1 MRRWAVLLIVLGLL
15 PTAFR
20 VATAGRVAGGYQSLD
35 VTDNV
40 VAGGVV
46 TGALNVSGVPT
57 FADNTVNGADLIDN
71 TVGLGKIEASGT
83 KDNTT
88 FLRGD
93 GKWSTVVTGRG
104 ALVYNTAP
112 VSIPN
117 SAQTLAQFD
126 SESYDTDTIHS
137 TTTDNTK
144 LAVPAGVSVV
154 RVSAQVVFYGNNVG
168 ARRATFLK
176 NGAEAFAGNS
186 YLYIPAAASGFTT
199 IMHLDSAM
207 LSVSPGDYFELR
219 LYQSSGGALSIET
232 SSALTWFAMEI
243 IK

>member
-1 MRRWAVLLIVLGLL
+1 MRRWIILLIALGLL
-15 PTAFR
+15 LPPAYVLADRVRGAF
-20 VATAGRVAGGYQSLD
+20 QSID
-35 VTDNV
+35 ATDNV
-40 VAGGVV
+40 TTSDLVV
-46 TGALNVSGVPT
+46 TGTPT
-57 FADNTVNGADLIDN
+57 FADNTVNGVDLIDN

-93 GKWSTVVTGRG
+93 GTWSTVVTGRG
-104 ALVYNTAP
+104 ALAYNVAP

-117 SAQTLAQFD
+117 SAQTIAQFD

-144 LAVPAGVSVV
+144 LTVPAGVSVA
-154 RVSAQVVFYGNNVG
+154 RVSAQVVFYDNNVG

-176 NGAEAFAGNS
+176 NGGEAFAGNS
-186 YLYIPAAASGFTT
+186 YSYLPAVTGGFTT
-199 IMHLDSAM
+199 TVRLNSAM

-219 LYQSSGGALSIET
+219 LYQSSGGALNIET